1 MISLISLTAP
11 GNGGLFIQVFGM
23 ETFRYENS
31 LPSNKGLPGFDWE
44 LSKLLQLKPIHV
56 GCDLPGLCN
65 KYNSLTLFFSLFF
78 LFLDGCI
85 CLVAHTC
92 TVLLSMHPETSAL
105 GESGW
110 LFQAERERERERAH
124 GNTLMLSVLTVL
136 VGLPELCACT
146 CICVCLTSR
155 EARLWGQKCS
165 PLEIFACE
173 DDHANRNPPCAM
185 TDKRWSIFIV
195 FQWTA
200 YARSVTAKKF
210 KAWYLSPITLN

>member
-23 ETFRYENS
+23 ETIRYENS

-65 KYNSLTLFFSLFF
+65 KYNSLTLFFLFF
-78 LFLDGCI
+78 FFLGWMHLSRRTHLHC
-85 CLVAHTC
+85 
-92 TVLLSMHPETSAL
+92 VLLSMHPETSAL

-110 LFQAERERERERAH
+110 LFQAERERERAH

-165 PLEIFACE
+165 PLEIFVCE
-173 DDHANRNPPCAM
+173 DDHANHNPPCAM